1 VQRDTDAIA
10 LESPVPGAYRGRVDD
25 GVAGALAASN
35 LARVPGSALERLLM
49 GARLVHVPA
58 GSVTH
63 REGETA
69 ELLELVVDGLVRV
82 FVTAPDGRS
91 LTVRYA
97 RRGSLLGVVS
107 MYATGFRMP
116 AGTQAVIDA
125 EVLRLS
131 PDVVR
136 LAAAADIH
144 VADALLRELAD
155 RVVSFVHEIP
165 DGAFTS
171 VRQRVARH
179 LLDLAAQES
188 RATRGTRPRLTVSVS
203 QRDLAEAV
211 GSVREV
217 VVRVL
222 RDFRESGVITTH
234 PDHIDILDPARLSIE
249 QGGTWVPP
257 EPPH

>member
-1 VQRDTDAIA
+1 MR
-10 LESPVPGAYRGRVDD
+10 
-25 GVAGALAASN
+25 
-35 LARVPGSALERLLM
+35 
-49 GARLVHVPA
+49 ARLVRVPA
-58 GSVTH
+58 GAVTH
-63 REGETA
+63 WEGEKA
-69 ELLELVVDGLVRV
+69 EILELVVDGLVRV

-107 MYATGFRMP
+107 MYATDFRMP
-116 AGTQAVIDA
+116 AGTQAVVDA
-125 EVLRLS
+125 ALLRLS

-136 LAAAADIH
+136 RAAAEDVH
-144 VADALLRELAD
+144 VADALLRDLAD
-155 RVVSFVHEIP
+155 RVVSFIQAIP

-179 LLDLAAQES
+179 LLDLAADES
-188 RATRGTRPRLTVSVS
+188 RAAAATGAPLTVSVS

-217 VVRVL
+217 VVRALRELRAEGVL
-222 RDFRESGVITTH
+222 TTH
-234 PDHIDILDPARLSIE
+234 PDHIEILDPGRLSLE

-257 EPPH
+257 GRPH